1 MFELAKNFIVEGLT
15 HKLGTKDKTPLGQ
28 KLDININPRVYYD
41 ERMIIGGAASSQPEA
56 RPINKNIQNLFDQ
69 AVEQRQKMPV
79 SMNIG
84 KLYQSQE
91 ERIQDELN
99 QAKADA
105 LRRNVLGGSMQN
117 MIKQGG
123 QTNTPGNPLGKLFGG
138 LGKGTPAGV
147 PAMSQSIA

>member
-1 MFELAKNFIVEGLT
+1 
-15 HKLGTKDKTPLGQ
+15 
-28 KLDININPRVYYD
+28 
-41 ERMIIGGAASSQPEA
+41 MIIGGAASSQPEA

-123 QTNTPGNPLGKLFGG
+123 
-138 LGKGTPAGV
+138 
-147 PAMSQSIA
+147 